1 MPDKTAPPA
10 TTDAG
15 LTPDTGDVGY
25 SIRAGCCPGATVTSA
40 PMPTSDL
47 ATEELDYPLPPEL
60 IATRPA
66 RPRDAARMM
75 VVSRSGDGIEHAC
88 VRDLPDYLRAGD
100 AMVFNTTAVTP
111 ARFRGRRAGTGGR
124 VDGLFIEHA
133 GAEQWVVMLRSN
145 GRLRAGDRIELLDR
159 DRRRTPHLL
168 ELVEPHPEGW
178 TVAVQG
184 GTDVLDR
191 VGLTPLPPYI
201 LKARHGSEVADDLD
215 RAWYQTV
222 YADPA
227 QRRSVAAPTAGL
239 HFTLDLLAR
248 LRAAGVG
255 RIDVTLH
262 VGPGTFRPITA
273 PTLAG
278 HVMHAEHYSVEPKAI
293 AALQSTGGRIFAVG
307 TTTVRTLE
315 SLPYPLPAAARLNGP
330 IQGCTELLIAPP
342 YEPRNF
348 AGLLTNLHLPR
359 STLLALVGAVI
370 GLDRLKAIYA
380 EAAQRRYRFYSYGD
394 AMLILP

>member
-1 MPDKTAPPA
+1 MPP
-10 TTDAG
+10 
-15 LTPDTGDVGY
+15 
-25 SIRAGCCPGATVTSA
+25 SN
-40 PMPTSDL
+40 L

-66 RPRDAARMM
+66 HPRDAARMM
-75 VVSRSGDGIEHAC
+75 VVSRSGDRIEHAC
-88 VRDLPDYLRAGD
+88 VRDLPDFLRAGD

-111 ARFRGRRAGTGGR
+111 ARFQGRRAGTGGR
-124 VDGLFIEHA
+124 VEGLFVEHA
-133 GAEQWVVMLRSN
+133 GPQQWVVMLRSN
-145 GRLRAGDRIELLDR
+145 GRLHAGDRIELLDR
-159 DRRRTPHLL
+159 DGDESPHRL
-168 ELVEPHPEGW
+168 ELIEPHTEGW
-178 TVAVQG
+178 TVAVHG
-184 GTDVLDR
+184 PPDVLDR

-201 LKARHGSEVADDLD
+201 LKARDGAEIADDLD

-239 HFTLDLLAR
+239 HFTDDLLAR
-248 LRAAGVG
+248 LGASGVG

-278 HVMHAEHYSVEPKAI
+278 HVMHGEHYSVAPGAI
-293 AALQSTGGRIFAVG
+293 AALQSTGGRIIAVG

-315 SLPYPLPAAARLNGP
+315 SLPDPLPAAASLDGP
-330 IQGCTELLIAPP
+330 IRGCTRLLIAPP

-348 AGLLTNLHLPR
+348 AGLLTNFHLPR
-359 STLLALVGAVI
+359 STLVALVGAVV

>member
-1 MPDKTAPPA
+1 MPP
-10 TTDAG
+10 
-15 LTPDTGDVGY
+15 
-25 SIRAGCCPGATVTSA
+25 
-40 PMPTSDL
+40 SDL

-66 RPRDAARMM
+66 EPRDAARMM
-75 VVSRSGDGIEHAC
+75 VVSRSGDRIEHAR

-124 VDGLFIEHA
+124 VEGLFVEHA
-133 GAEQWVVMLRSN
+133 GAERWVVMLRSN
-145 GRLRAGDRIELLDR
+145 GRLHAGDRIELFDR
-159 DRRRTPHLL
+159 DGDESPHRL
-168 ELVEPHPEGW
+168 ELVEPHTEGW
-178 TVAVQG
+178 TVTVQG
-184 GTDVLDR
+184 GPDVLDR

-201 LKARHGSEVADDLD
+201 LKARDGGEISDLLD
-215 RAWYQTV
+215 RGWYQTV

-239 HFTLDLLAR
+239 HFTDDLLAR
-248 LRAAGVG
+248 LDGSGVG

-262 VGPGTFRPITA
+262 IGPGTFRPITA

-278 HVMHAEHYSVEPKAI
+278 HEMHGEHYSVTPGAI
-293 AALQSTGGRIFAVG
+293 AAMKSTGGRIFAVG
-307 TTTVRTLE
+307 TTAVRTLE
-315 SLPYPLPAAARLNGP
+315 SLPNPLPDPAALDGP
-330 IQGCTELLIAPP
+330 IQGCTRLLIAPP

-348 AGLLTNLHLPR
+348 TGLLTNFHLPR
-359 STLLALVGAVI
+359 STLVALVAAIV

>member
-1 MPDKTAPPA
+1 MP
-10 TTDAG
+10 
-15 LTPDTGDVGY
+15 
-25 SIRAGCCPGATVTSA
+25 R
-40 PMPTSDL
+40 SDL

-66 RPRDAARMM
+66 QPRDAARMM
-75 VVSRSGDGIEHAC
+75 VVSSSGDGIEHAR
-88 VRDLPDYLRAGD
+88 VRDLPDFLRTGD

-111 ARFRGRRAGTGGR
+111 ARFHGRRAGTGGR
-124 VDGLFIEHA
+124 VEGLFIEHA
-133 GAEQWVVMLRSN
+133 GARQWVVMLRSN
-145 GRLRAGDRIELLDR
+145 GRLHAGDRIELLDR
-159 DRRRTPHLL
+159 DGVATPHLL
-168 ELVEPHPEGW
+168 ELVEPHAEGW

-184 GTDVLDR
+184 PADVLDR

-201 LKARHGSEVADDLD
+201 LKARDGDEISDDLD
-215 RAWYQTV
+215 RVWYQTV

-273 PTLAG
+273 ATLAG
-278 HVMHAEHYSVEPKAI
+278 HTMHAEHYRVEPEAI
-293 AALQSTGGRIFAVG
+293 AALQATTGRVIAVG
-307 TTTVRTLE
+307 TTAVRTLE
-315 SLPYPLPAAARLNGP
+315 SLPDPVPLNAT
-330 IQGCTELLIAPP
+330 ISGCTDLLIAPP

-348 AGLLTNLHLPR
+348 AGLLTNFHLPR

-370 GLDRLKAIYA
+370 GIERLKAVYA
-380 EAAQRRYRFYSYGD
+380 KAVQQRYRFYSYGD